1 MADTLEKKG
10 GWHSP
15 PDNGKLPGTW
25 KQPENPVP
33 AESLAAQE
41 QPTRPDPPL
50 APDPETAG
58 HWYLPPD
65 TIYAEKEPE
74 VAADEV
80 IEPVY
85 GQGPQDSGDFTPPP
99 IEIPAEPVQETPVEP
114 EIVDTSLFDES
125 RSGALPGIGVAE
137 PDSGAFDEARSG
149 VIAGIGNETPEP
161 DAGTFDEARSGM
173 MPGLQSAEA
182 VPAEE
187 PFDNS
192 RSGALPGIGSSTEG
206 LEASPMTAP
215 ASEPIVEPQSATQ
228 ASTDTGALAA
238 QESMPMPQQPDKFA
252 DVETK
257 VSSLREQFMQ
267 GKISRQQ
274 LQDELRRLMI
284 LDEYGRWWML
294 GLDTNKWYRYDGKDW
309 IPDTPP
315 RPQAANFV
323 PTETGVQQVISQPE
337 QQPTSAAGTPA
348 TAESEVLLPNKVP
361 VQDLGATLVGQGA
374 MNFDVTRPSEAP
386 TVPGMTAPHQPALE
400 ATLPS
405 ATVPNQGGQ
414 QAAIPGAYPNMAK
427 GDEDSPRQLQMTG
440 IQPDYSEAFSGYFDR
455 ANMQKWGLRTVI
467 FGGVGALMLAFIAVI
482 VMVLAYFAILSD
494 YRQAITDLENR
505 VGSFQTTVLY
515 DGNGDVLAEFSDPRE
530 GARKSVPLSEISPWV
545 IHATVS
551 TEDETFYE
559 NPGFSI
565 YSILRAVY
573 RNTTTGGLGG
583 GASTITQQITRAL
596 VLDPELAQQRTNTR
610 KIQEIIVAAE
620 ISRQYTKNEIL
631 EFYLNEIYYGNRAYG
646 IEAAAQTYFGKS
658 AKDLNIAEAAFLAG
672 LPQSPATY
680 DPVQNREIALA
691 RMDDVLRLMTE
702 ANGTGCIQMQHEPY
716 NTEPLCVTREQLEN
730 DYAVQIA
737 EVKIKVFQA
746 PTYEVKYPHFVNYV
760 WQDLE
765 ETYGAQRIY
774 SSGFQVYTT
783 LIPSVQ
789 DAAQA
794 AVDFQL
800 RPGFTPN
807 ANNASVVAMR
817 PSDGAVMAMVGS
829 ADFYNEDIDGQ
840 VNVAFSMQQPGSAIK
855 PLVYLTALE
864 GFDGQYWYPG
874 TVIWDVPS
882 NFNGYTPRN
891 YSGTFNGP
899 VSMRYSIGQSLNI
912 PAVKTLAYVTPQRFT
927 DLLDRLEVRL
937 PGETPV
943 EAGLPSA
950 LGAVDVYLF
959 DMVRAYGALANNGVL
974 VEPYAITRILDR
986 NDNEV
991 YVAETNPQGV
1001 QVIRPEYAYLIT
1013 DILADPSVRF
1023 STELNL
1029 PGWRAAGK
1037 TGTTNDVRDVWTI
1050 GYTPDVVVG
1059 VWVGRTDNQPLGPGV
1074 TSGNT
1079 AAPIWQ
1085 QVMTAALSN
1094 ITPRDFAR
1102 PDGIIDVQV
1111 CADSGALFNPATC
1124 PSGNAVSEIAY
1135 VNQPPPN
1142 EGFVRT
1148 LEVDSFSGL
1157 LANEYCPEYV
1167 ETRSFINI
1175 DDPSAIAW
1183 LNGDPAGQA
1192 WAAAREIQI
1201 PLTTP
1206 PTDSCQP
1213 GQPRPSLTI
1222 TSPASGQEV
1231 SGLIEI
1237 RGSVSVP
1244 DFASYQFYVANLD
1257 TAPDEFVGP
1266 LAQYQ
1271 TQQSAPNSLL
1281 GVVELT
1287 NFPNGNYV
1295 LRLEGQSRSGAKAHT
1310 DVTILI
1316 NNVQVLPTAA
1326 PTFTPPPSV
1335 TDPSLLLTPTAT
1347 P

>member
-1 MADTLEKKG
+1 MADTLEKQENG

-15 PDNGKLPGTW
+15 PDQLLEGWIRPQNAVT
-25 KQPENPVP
+25 E
-33 AESLAAQE
+33 ETLAARQ
-41 QPTRPDPPL
+41 QPARPDPRYDRI
-50 APDPETAG
+50 ADAEG
-58 HWYLPPD
+58 NWYLPPN
-65 TIYAEKEPE
+65 TVYEEKEPE
-74 VAADEV
+74 VMADEV
-80 IEPVY
+80 SAPLY
-85 GQGPQDSGDFTPPP
+85 SQGPEDSGDFTPPP
-99 IEIPAEPVQETPVEP
+99 IEEVSESEPAPSDEVEDIQP
-114 EIVDTSLFDES
+114 VDTSLFDAS
-125 RSGALPGIGVAE
+125 RSGALPGIGSV
-137 PDSGAFDEARSG
+137 S
-149 VIAGIGNETPEP
+149 PEP
-161 DAGTFDEARSGM
+161 DLGVFDASRSGAL
-173 MPGLQSAEA
+173 PGIGST
-182 VPAEE
+182 PPE
-187 PFDNS
+187 PEVDSFDSS

-206 LEASPMTAP
+206 LEAGPIMPGLEVAEE
-215 ASEPIVEPQSATQ
+215 AAGQDSEPLVEVQSATQ
-228 ASTDTGALAA
+228 ASSDTGALTS
-238 QESMPMPQQPDKFA
+238 QESMPIAQPPDKFS
-252 DVETK
+252 DVEKNVTA
-257 VSSLREQFMQ
+257 LRDQFMQ
-267 GKISRQQ
+267 GKITRQQ

-284 LDEYGRWWML
+284 LDQYGRWWML
-294 GLDTNKWYRYDGKDW
+294 GLDTNQWYRYDGKDW
-309 IPDTPP
+309 IQDEPP
-315 RPQAANFV
+315 RPQAAAGSIV
-323 PTETGVQQVISQPE
+323 PTETGVQQVMEPSQTE
-337 QQPTSAAGTPA
+337 QVTDPAAFSVEEG
-348 TAESEVLLPNKVP
+348 LLPNKVP
-361 VQDLGATLVGQGA
+361 LQDLGATMVGQGA
-374 MNFDVTRPSEAP
+374 MKFDVTRPSEAP
-386 TVPGMTAPHQPALE
+386 TVAGMTAPHQAFDPTIPHPA
-400 ATLPS
+400 S
-405 ATVPNQGGQ
+405 AYQG
-414 QAAIPGAYPNMAK
+414 AAIPAAQPGGAMPK
-427 GDEDSPRQLQMTG
+427 GDEDSPGHLQMDG
-440 IQPDYSEAFSGYFDR
+440 IQPDYSEAFSGHFDR
-455 ANMQKWGLRTVI
+455 ANLQKWGFRAVI
-467 FGGVGALMLAFIAVI
+467 FGGVGTLGLAFFAVI
-482 VMVLAYFAILSD
+482 AMILAYFAILSD
-494 YRQAITDLENR
+494 YRQSITDLR
-505 VGSFQTTVLY
+505 TRAGSFQTTVIY
-515 DGNGDVLAEFSDPRE
+515 DANGDVLAEFSDPRE
-530 GARKSVPLSEISPWV
+530 GARKSVPLNEISPWV
-545 IHATVS
+545 IHATIS

-573 RNTTTGGLGG
+573 QNVSTGGAGG
-583 GASTITQQITRAL
+583 GASTITQQLTRAL
-596 VLDPELAQQRTNTR
+596 VLDPELAQQRTSGR
-610 KIQEIIVAAE
+610 KVQEIIVAAE

-646 IEAAAQTYFGKS
+646 IEAAAQVYFGKPAS
-658 AKDLNIAEAAFLAG
+658 ELNIAEAAFLAG

-702 ANGTGCIQMQHEPY
+702 ANGNGCIQMQHEPY
-716 NTEPLCVTREQLEN
+716 NTEPLCVTQQQLEN

-737 EVKIKVFQA
+737 EVKIKVFQS

-760 WQDLE
+760 WQNLE

-817 PSDGAVMAMVGS
+817 PQDGAVIAMVGS
-829 ADFYNEDIDGQ
+829 ADFYNEEIDGQ
-840 VNVAFSMQQPGSAIK
+840 VNVAFSLQQPGSSIK
-855 PLVYLTALE
+855 PFVYLTAIE
-864 GFDGQYWYPG
+864 GFDGQSWYPG
-874 TVIWDVPS
+874 TIIWDVPS
-882 NFNGYTPRN
+882 NFNGYVPRN

-899 VSMRYSIGQSLNI
+899 VSMRYAIGQSLNI
-912 PAVKTLAYVTPQRFT
+912 PAVKALAYVTPQRFT
-927 DLLDRLEVRL
+927 ELLERFKIRL
-937 PGETPV
+937 PGQTPV

-950 LGAVDVYLF
+950 LGAVDVHLF

-974 VEPYAITRILDR
+974 VEPYAITRIEDR
-986 NDNEV
+986 NGNEI
-991 YVAETNPQGV
+991 YVADTNPQGV

-1023 STELNL
+1023 SSELNL

-1037 TGTTNDVRDVWTI
+1037 TGTTNDVRDVWTL
-1050 GYTPDVVVG
+1050 GYTTDAVVG

-1094 ITPRDFAR
+1094 ISPRDFLR
-1102 PDGIIDVQV
+1102 PDGIIDIQV

-1124 PSGNAVSEIAY
+1124 PSGTAVSEIAY

-1142 EGFVRT
+1142 EGFVT
-1148 LEVDSFSGL
+1148 SLEVDSFSGL
-1157 LANEYCPEYV
+1157 IANENCPDYV
-1167 ETRSFINI
+1167 ETRSFVNI

-1183 LNGDPAGQA
+1183 LNSDPSGQA
-1192 WAAAREIQI
+1192 WAAARDIQI

-1206 PTDSCQP
+1206 PTEACKP
-1213 GQPRPSLTI
+1213 GQPRPNLTI
-1222 TSPASGQEV
+1222 SAPFSGQEV

-1257 TAPDEFVGP
+1257 TAPEEFVGP

-1271 TQQSAPNSLL
+1271 TQQSSPNSLL

-1295 LRLEGQSRSGAKAHT
+1295 LRLEGQSLSGAKAHT

-1316 NNVQVLPTAA
+1316 NNVQVLPTSA
-1326 PTFTPPPSV
+1326 PTFTPPAT
-1335 TDPSLLLTPTAT
+1335 TDPNLLLTPTAT